1 MKQLGWAVV
10 GLKDVR
16 DIPRTAQSPDWTSLN
31 LGFGSQ
37 ELYRCW
43 FNLWVSHSDLYYVK
57 TDCKNDVL
65 YHIITFMSSE
75 NVCFHV

>member
-43 FNLWVSHSDLYYVK
+43 FNLYGTHTRTYIMSRPIVK
-57 TDCKNDVL
+57 TMFYILLLGGGGVQGQG
-65 YHIITFMSSE
+65 
-75 NVCFHV
+75 